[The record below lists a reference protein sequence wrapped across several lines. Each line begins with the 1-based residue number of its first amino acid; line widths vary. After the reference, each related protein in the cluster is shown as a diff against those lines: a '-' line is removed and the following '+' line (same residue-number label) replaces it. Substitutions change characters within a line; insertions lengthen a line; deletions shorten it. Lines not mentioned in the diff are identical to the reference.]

1 MMADT
6 HIGPHALDKA
16 APSLAIDAAV
26 SAFVLRSSGDVL
38 PPESIAHLHKA
49 AKLLATLLPHIA
61 GRRDREQIPCSFGP
75 PLGRDRCPSAILDT

>member
-38 PPESIAHLHKA
+38 PPESIASAQSRKIARNLIA
-49 AKLLATLLPHIA
+49 AH
-61 GRRDREQIPCSFGP
+61 RRP
-75 PLGRDRCPSAILDT
+75 A

>member
-26 SAFVLRSSGDVL
+26 FSIRSSL
-38 PPESIAHLHKA
+38 
-49 AKLLATLLPHIA
+49 
-61 GRRDREQIPCSFGP
+61 
-75 PLGRDRCPSAILDT
+75 

>member
-26 SAFVLRSSGDVL
+26 SAFVLCSSGDVL
-38 PPESIAHLHKA
+38 PPGSIAHLHKSRKIARNLIA
-49 AKLLATLLPHIA
+49 AH
-61 GRRDREQIPCSFGP
+61 RRP
-75 PLGRDRCPSAILDT
+75 A